1 MRPLRAPLL
10 ALLAA
15 LAVAG
20 VVLAAEAVGALAFAL
35 CAPAAA
41 AAALAARR
49 VAVREDRLRL
59 LATTDPLTGAGN
71 ARLLRER
78 LTYEV
83 ARHRRHERR
92 LAVVVLDLDGFKA
105 VNDRFGHPTG
115 DEVLR
120 DVARA
125 LGRATREQDTVVR
138 QGGDEFC
145 VVAPE
150 TGHAQ
155 AAVLAARLERAVAGA
170 VGGLAVGSS
179 VGWAVFPDDAGDAET
194 LVERA
199 DAAQGRAKRRGR
211 GAAVRPAA

>member
-1 MRPLRAPLL
+1 MRPLRT

-20 VVLAAEAVGALAFAL
+20 VVLATQAVGAVAYAL
-35 CAPAAA
+35 CAPAAIGA
-41 AAALAARR
+41 AVAERRMRAR
-49 VAVREDRLRL
+49 EERLRR
-59 LATTDPLTGAGN
+59 LATVDPLTGVGN
-71 ARLLRER
+71 PRLLAER
-78 LTYEV
+78 LPYEL

-92 LAVVVLDLDGFKA
+92 LAVCVLDLDGFKS

-125 LGRATREQDTVVR
+125 LERATREQDTVVR

-179 VGWAVFPDDAGDAET
+179 VGWAVFPDDATDAET

-199 DAAQGRAKRRGR
+199 DAAQGRVKRRGR
-211 GAAVRPAA
+211 GAAVRRAA

>member
-1 MRPLRAPLL
+1 MS
-10 ALLAA
+10 
-15 LAVAG
+15 G
-20 VVLAAEAVGALAFAL
+20 S
-35 CAPAAA
+35 
-41 AAALAARR
+41 
-49 VAVREDRLRL
+49 
-59 LATTDPLTGAGN
+59 TDALTGVGN
-71 ARLLRER
+71 ARRLAER
-78 LTYEV
+78 LDYEL

-92 LAVVVLDLDGFKA
+92 LALCVLDLDGFKA
-105 VNDRFGHPTG
+105 VNDRFGHPAG

-125 LGRATREQDTVVR
+125 LARATREQDTVVR

-155 AAVLAARLERAVAGA
+155 AAVLAARLERAVADA
-170 VGGLAVGSS
+170 VGGHAVGSS
-179 VGWAVFPDDAGDAET
+179 VGWAVFPDDAADAAA

-211 GAAVRPAA
+211 GEEVGRAA

>member
-1 MRPLRAPLL
+1 MRPLRT

-20 VVLAAEAVGALAFAL
+20 VVLATQAVGAVAYAL
-35 CAPAAA
+35 CAPAAIGA
-41 AAALAARR
+41 AVAERRMRAL
-49 VAVREDRLRL
+49 EERLRR
-59 LATTDPLTGAGN
+59 LAVVDPLTGVGN
-71 ARLLRER
+71 PRLLAER
-78 LTYEV
+78 LTYEL

-92 LAVVVLDLDGFKA
+92 LAVCVLDLDGFKS

-125 LGRATREQDTVVR
+125 LVRATREQDTVVR

-150 TGHAQ
+150 TGDAE

-179 VGWAVFPDDAGDAET
+179 VGWAVFPDDATDADA

-211 GAAVRPAA
+211 GAAVRRAA